1 MDNQA
6 GIAIA
11 YNPELHTKTKHIQRR
26 HFFIRELVEQQRI
39 SVPFVK
45 TTDNWAKFCAKPLK
59 PKHFMAMRNAI
70 MIIDSGP

>member
-11 YNPELHTKTKHIQRR
+11 CMLQPRAPHKDEAHRASSLLH
-26 HFFIRELVEQQRI
+26 IRELVEQQRI

-45 TTDNWAKFCAKPLK
+45 TTDNWADFFTKPLT
-59 PKHFMAMRNAI
+59 PKHFTAMRNAI
-70 MIIDSGP
+70 NLWT